1 MIACINPSPQNY
13 EEIVNTL
20 NYASRA
26 SNIQKKVNSFY
37 NQVHKNIRQD
47 TDNNYAQFKEI
58 IEKMQLEIYQLKDI
72 IRSQNFFLKNSITIN
87 NIHNNN
93 IESKQNPNT
102 NISPDKKINVMNIVR
117 NTDEDLNYKV
127 NPDIYI
133 KFLNENNREIN
144 YEEFDKY
151 IER

>member
-1 MIACINPSPQNY
+1 
-13 EEIVNTL
+13 
-20 NYASRA
+20 
-26 SNIQKKVNSFY
+26 
-37 NQVHKNIRQD
+37 
-47 TDNNYAQFKEI
+47 
-58 IEKMQLEIYQLKDI
+58 MQLEIYQLKDI